1 MSDCPIVAQG
11 TPKSMTFYRLIW
23 WLAYVVA
30 AVLFRVRVEGRHHV
44 PQKGGFVVAINHCSY
59 VDPVII
65 GVAAG
70 RELWYL
76 AKAELFS
83 VPGLGWLIRNLN
95 AMPVDRSRGDRSAI
109 MTWTQLLRA
118 GRPVLIFPEGTRNK
132 KPGFLKPR
140 PGIGMLVHRTQVPV
154 LPAYISGTTRVWKL
168 FVGLERLTVRFG
180 KPIEFPAEAL
190 PERRKDAYDFI
201 SKEVMKHIGLIGLEQ
216 RKAGAVAPAE
226 RILRT

>member
-1 MSDCPIVAQG
+1 
-11 TPKSMTFYRLIW
+11 MTFYRFIW
-23 WLAYVVA
+23 WLAYAVA
-30 AVLFRVRVEGRHHV
+30 AVLFRVKVEGRGNI
-44 PQKGGFVVAINHCSY
+44 PQHGGFVVAINHCSY

-76 AKAELFS
+76 AKAELFAI
-83 VPGLGWLIRNLN
+83 PGLGWLIRNLN
-95 AMPVDRSRGDRSAI
+95 AMPVDRRRGDRSAI

-154 LPAYISGTTRVWKL
+154 LPAYISGTTHIWKTIL
-168 FVGLERLTVRFG
+168 GLDRLTVRFG
-180 KPIEFPAEAL
+180 RPIQFSTYSL
-190 PERRKDAYDFI
+190 PDRRKDVYDFI
-201 SKEVMKHIGLIGLEQ
+201 SKEVMLQIGKIGQAQ

-226 RILRT
+226 RILRR

>member
-1 MSDCPIVAQG
+1 
-11 TPKSMTFYRLIW
+11 MTFYRLTW
-23 WLAYVVA
+23 WLAYTVA
-30 AVLFRVRVEGRHHV
+30 AVLFRVRVEGRHNI

-83 VPGLGWLIRNLN
+83 VPGLGGLIRNLN
-95 AMPVDRSRGDRSAI
+95 AMPVDRRRGDRSAI

-132 KPGFLKPR
+132 KPGFLQPR
-140 PGIGMLVHRTQVPV
+140 PGIGMLVSRTQVPV
-154 LPAYISGTTRVWKL
+154 LPAYIAGTTRVWKL
-168 FVGLERLTVRFG
+168 ILGLERLTVRFG
-180 KPIEFPAEAL
+180 APIHFHEDQL

-201 SKEVMKHIGLIGLEQ
+201 SKEVMVQIGKIGQAQ

-226 RILRT
+226 RILRK

>member
-1 MSDCPIVAQG
+1 MPNGLTCGKWRNP
-11 TPKSMTFYRLIW
+11 MTFYRFIW
-23 WLAYVVA
+23 WLAYAVA
-30 AVLFRVRVEGRHHV
+30 AVIFRVKVEGRHNI
-44 PQKGGFVVAINHCSY
+44 PQQGGFVVAINHCSY

-76 AKAELFS
+76 AKAELFAI
-83 VPGLGWLIRNLN
+83 PGLGWLIRNLN

-154 LPAYISGTTRVWKL
+154 LPAYISGTTHIWKTL
-168 FVGLERLTVRFG
+168 LGLDRLTVCFGPPIRFG
-180 KPIEFPAEAL
+180 TYAL
-190 PERRKDAYDFI
+190 PERRKDVYDFI
-201 SKEVMKHIGLIGLEQ
+201 SKEVMLQIGKIGQAQ

-226 RILRT
+226 RILRN

>member
-1 MSDCPIVAQG
+1 
-11 TPKSMTFYRLIW
+11 MTFYRFIW
-23 WLAYVVA
+23 WIAYAFAA
-30 AVLFRVRVEGRHHV
+30 AVFRVRVEGRSNI
-44 PQKGGFVVAINHCSY
+44 PQTGGFVVAINHCSY

-83 VPGLGWLIRNLN
+83 APGLGWLIRNLN
-95 AMPVDRSRGDRSAI
+95 ATPVDRRRGDRSAI

-140 PGIGMLVHRTQVPV
+140 PGIGMLVYRTQVPV
-154 LPAYISGTTRVWKL
+154 LPAYISGTTRIWKTVL
-168 FVGLERLTVRFG
+168 GLDRLTVRFG
-180 KPIEFPAEAL
+180 QPLKFCSNKL
-190 PERRKDAYDFI
+190 PERRKDAYEHI
-201 SKEVMKHIGLIGLEQ
+201 SREVMLQIGKIGQAQ

-226 RILRT
+226 RILRR